1 MKAALQFLV
10 DRLRQ
15 FRVVEQGAAAV
26 EFALILPIMLVL
38 YIGSVEASALISMDR
53 RVQQIAG
60 TLGDLVARSDTA
72 ISAAILQDYFKAAGG
87 LMTPYQTTDLRQV
100 VSQIQVNADGTTKVI
115 WSKQYLNGVY
125 GQATGT
131 AHATNSTTYKLDD
144 EIKVIAKGSYVIVSE
159 VNYSYLP
166 LYGIIFKQPI
176 MLYRENFFMP
186 RFGGTITVN

>member
-1 MKAALQFLV
+1 MRAALQFLV
-10 DRLRQ
+10 DRLRK
-15 FRVVEQGAAAV
+15 FRIVEQGAAAV

-60 TLGDLVARSDTA
+60 TLGDLVARNDTT
-72 ISAAILQDYFKAAGG
+72 ISAAVLQDYFKAAGG

-115 WSKQYLNGVY
+115 WSKQYLNGNY

-131 AHATNSTTYKLDD
+131 AHATNSTTYVLFQT
-144 EIKVIAKGSYVIVSE
+144 SE
-159 VNYSYLP
+159 RC
-166 LYGIIFKQPI
+166 I
-176 MLYRENFFMP
+176 
-186 RFGGTITVN
+186 